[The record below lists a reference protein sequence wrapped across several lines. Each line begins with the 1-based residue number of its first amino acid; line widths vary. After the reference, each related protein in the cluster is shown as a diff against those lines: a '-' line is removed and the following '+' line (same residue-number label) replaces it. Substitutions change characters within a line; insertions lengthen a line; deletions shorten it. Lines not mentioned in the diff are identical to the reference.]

1 MSFNPNQL
9 TTMEQVD
16 EVVAKLNAA
25 GIGGGVSSIYLPE
38 WSGPFPEPSDGAS
51 RQYCVTY
58 SNGSTGHNVGLIR
71 ITIENNSQGWQQMLQ
86 DDASQGAKK
95 ED

>member
-51 RQYCVTY
+51 RQYCVT
-58 SNGSTGHNVGLIR
+58 
-71 ITIENNSQGWQQMLQ
+71 
-86 DDASQGAKK
+86 
-95 ED
+95 